1 MLIDNDLILQWEP
14 KIQRLISNMYRQNQ
28 YIADMEKED
37 LAQELRICIVKA
49 AKMFDETNGAIFHT
63 YLHTAMINTIRTLVS
78 KSERKI
84 LTKSLDYTLDS
95 EHTVRADFGLMP
107 TEISTALIDDNKS
120 LSEIELDAIIN
131 SKGLTS
137 TQKLFIQLKIE
148 GLTMEEITED
158 LGESAYKVRQGLRE
172 KFSDISFELNEEF

>member
-14 KIQRLISNMYRQNQ
+14 KIQRMISNMYRQNQ

-49 AKMFDETNGAIFHT
+49 AKAYDETKGTLFHT
-63 YLHTAMINTIRTLVS
+63 YLHTSMVNTIRTLVS
-78 KSERKI
+78 KSERKVF
-84 LTKSLDYTLDS
+84 TKSLDFTFDGFN
-95 EHTVRADFGLMP
+95 TMP
-107 TEISTALIDDNKS
+107 TELHDS
-120 LSEIELDAIIN
+120 LKEESEILSDVELTNFIN
-131 SKGLTS
+131 SKGLDS
-137 TQKLFIQLKIE
+137 LEKQFIQLKIE

-172 KFSDISFELNEEF
+172 KFSDINFELNEEF